1 LFNEFFR
8 SLFIRADKA
17 GKMSWALAP
26 EGCFFESSLGLM
38 SFSAVYK
45 IHNAAPTTSRGK

>member
-17 GKMSWALAP
+17 GKMSWALQ
-26 EGCFFESSLGLM
+26 
-38 SFSAVYK
+38 
-45 IHNAAPTTSRGK
+45 AAEKLPKRVTVCPQRIDL